1 MSYTDKTLEWGNA
14 RSAMTLFFI
23 TVASLIFFGG
33 IGLTFVNATYGIAS
47 PEGMRWFQFSVS
59 LGLFLMPPLVFA
71 QIVASNPSRFLNL
84 VFLPSYG
91 SATHSRKNAEKL
103 PPASH
108 TYAALALACVGA
120 FFAIDLLAQFNQ
132 YIVPDTE
139 YFQGLKDQEALVTD
153 SLKTLLQ
160 DTSLIALLA
169 NAVVMVLVPAF
180 GEEFFFRG
188 VLQKLFQRSIGVR
201 GAVLASAACFA
212 LAHQQPLSFIP
223 LLFMGILLGYTKYW
237 TGSLWAPILLH
248 SINNGFALLSSYAAG
263 GELQTE
269 STMALGWSMVGI
281 VPLVIG
287 ILWLRNIRG
296 KHTAWLNS

>member
-1 MSYTDKTLEWGNA
+1 M
-14 RSAMTLFFI
+14 
-23 TVASLIFFGG
+23 
-33 IGLTFVNATYGIAS
+33 
-47 PEGMRWFQFSVS
+47 
-59 LGLFLMPPLVFA
+59 
-71 QIVASNPSRFLNL
+71 
-84 VFLPSYG
+84 
-91 SATHSRKNAEKL
+91 
-103 PPASH
+103 
-108 TYAALALACVGA
+108 
-120 FFAIDLLAQFNQ
+120 
-132 YIVPDTE
+132 
-139 YFQGLKDQEALVTD
+139 
-153 SLKTLLQ
+153 
-160 DTSLIALLA
+160 
-169 NAVVMVLVPAF
+169 VVMVLVPAF

-269 STMALGWSMVGI
+269 STMALGWSIVGL

-296 KHTAWLNS
+296 KTYRLDAPIIQKLKTNKKAGPKGTGFRYIAFSLLSCLSCTMLLHLLAAENYS